1 MEPIAE
7 FVHRGDLLSTAILDS
22 TSAKSRQMSSFSLAT
37 RLLLLL
43 ITGYPLFTC
52 RKQDDIRSNHTNIVF
67 KPASFD
73 ILFRNWT
80 QLLVSLRRHRQ
91 MSASTCILKLNSSVS
106 ILLLILIAND
116 CSTINPG
123 PPQNPCGECGKA
135 VRSNHAALNVRN
147 VMYGIINAVSPSIV
161 SISESLSNIHHT
173 FGYAAIVAYRV
184 LPRNS
189 FCQV

>member
-1 MEPIAE
+1 
-7 FVHRGDLLSTAILDS
+7 
-22 TSAKSRQMSSFSLAT
+22 MSSFSLAT

-43 ITGYPLFTC
+43 ITGYSLFTC

-135 VRSNHAALNVRN
+135 VRSNQR
-147 VMYGIINAVSPSIV
+147 GIECEECYVWYHKRCLAINSVNFRILEPTPI
-161 SISESLSNIHHT
+161 IRLDMLQ
-173 FGYAAIVAYRV
+173 IVAYRV
-184 LPRNS
+184 LPRHS

>member
-1 MEPIAE
+1 
-7 FVHRGDLLSTAILDS
+7 
-22 TSAKSRQMSSFSLAT
+22 MSSFSLAT

-43 ITGYPLFTC
+43 ITGYSLFTC

-135 VRSNHAALNVRN
+135 VRSNQR
-147 VMYGIINAVSPSIV
+147 GIECEECYVWYHKRCLAINSVNFRILEQHPSYVWICCNCGLP
-161 SISESLSNIHHT
+161 SFTSSFFLSNLELKQICH
-173 FGYAAIVAYRV
+173 FI
-184 LPRNS
+184 
-189 FCQV
+189 

>member
-1 MEPIAE
+1 MEPRAE
-7 FVHRGDLLSTAILDS
+7 FVHRGDLLSTTILDS
-22 TSAKSRQMSSFSLAT
+22 RSAKSRQMSSFSLAT

-43 ITGYPLFTC
+43 ITGYSLFTC
-52 RKQDDIRSNHTNIVF
+52 RKQDDIHSNHTNIVF

-80 QLLVSLRRHRQ
+80 QLLVSLRPHRQ
-91 MSASTCILKLNSSVS
+91 ISASTCILKLNSSVS

-135 VRSNHAALNVRN
+135 QINAALNVRN

-161 SISESLSNIHHT
+161 SISESFSNIHHT

-184 LPRNS
+184 SPRHS